1 MLHRL
6 ICNFRL
12 TVLRILGVRLGKKIK
27 IYGPLYIKYPRRC
40 KIGNNVTIN
49 DLVLLN
55 AKGGIEIGNNV
66 TISAG
71 CHIHSTG
78 LSTDGGSKRHVL
90 GKVQIEDNVWLGADV
105 CILKNVKIS
114 QNIVVGAK
122 SLVTKDLM
130 VPGIYYGIP
139 ARLIKSN

>member
-1 MLHRL
+1 MYHRL
-6 ICNFRL
+6 VCGFRL
-12 TVLRILGVRLGKKIK
+12 LVLRILGVRLGKDIK

-40 KIGNNVTIN
+40 QIGNNVTIN

-78 LSTDGGSKRHVL
+78 LSTEGREKSHVL

-105 CILKNVKIS
+105 CVLKGVKIS
-114 QNIVVGAK
+114 KNVIVGAK
-122 SLVTKDLM
+122 SLVTKDLTI
-130 VPGIYYGIP
+130 PGIYYGTP
-139 ARLIKSN
+139 ARLIKHN